1 MKVLTLQGEIDL
13 LTAPGVSARLD
24 AATARPDTDL
34 VVDLHAVTFMDCSGL
49 SVLCRARERL
59 LLGGGSVRLVVNDSA
74 VLRLLRLT
82 RLTEVFDTVADLPQ
96 TVPALAAALA

>member
-13 LTAPGVSARLD
+13 STAPGVSARLD
-24 AATARPDTDL
+24 AATARPGTEL
-34 VVDLHAVTFMDCSGL
+34 VVDLRAVTFMDCSGL

-59 LLGGGSVRLVVNDSA
+59 LRGGGSVRLVVNDSA

-82 RLTEVFDTVADLPQ
+82 GLSQVFDTITELPQ
-96 TVPALAAALA
+96 AVPVPVG